1 MGLVLV
7 LYVYM
12 KEWAVPTV
20 TCGEI
25 DLKRTANVHWDG
37 KDAEGNR
44 VAVKTSHA
52 KDRSMIL
59 LWKWSGRK
67 TQKQLC
73 QLLVHRCTAS
83 SRSKRI
89 VYISRNPNISSN
101 HIISSA
107 SMFVAMCL
115 VHVLV
120 VEPSCRSS
128 RYATTDVSL
137 C

>member
-7 LYVYM
+7 LCVYM

-52 KDRSMIL
+52 KDRSMII

-67 TQKQLC
+67 TQQQLC
-73 QLLVHRCTAS
+73 QLVVHSLQQEQKDCLHTQ
-83 SRSKRI
+83 K
-89 VYISRNPNISSN
+89 PK
-101 HIISSA
+101 HIIQPY
-107 SMFVAMCL
+107 
-115 VHVLV
+115 HI
-120 VEPSCRSS
+120 
-128 RYATTDVSL
+128 
-137 C
+137 